1 VAERVHYHP
10 NLIYPV
16 GTQVVTMR
24 DVVEPGGRI
33 LHPRGSVGVVVKAP
47 RDLDHSYR
55 VKFPDGVEEPLKSP
69 DLMILA
75 RYQEG
80 EIGDSTITAAG
91 SNLFDRVIYRCII
104 GSQAYG
110 LAGEESDIDRR
121 GCYLPPA
128 ELHWSLYGVPD
139 QLECEESQEA
149 YWEIQKFVI
158 LALKSNPNVLE
169 CLYTPLVE
177 KTTPLADEL
186 LHMRSSFLSKLT
198 YQTYN
203 GYVMSQFKKMKADLR
218 NQGQVKWK
226 HVMHLLRLLISGIQ
240 VLREGFV
247 PVRVDAHREQ
257 LLAIKRAEV
266 PWEETEKWRLSL
278 HADFDRA
285 LAETKLPDRPDYEK
299 ANLFLVRARRLAM
312 EEALP

>member
-1 VAERVHYHP
+1 MAERVHYHP

-33 LHPRGSVGVVVKAP
+33 LHPRGSVGVIVKAP

-55 VKFPDGVEEPLKSP
+55 VKFPDGVEEPLKSA

-128 ELHWSLYGVPD
+128 ELHWSLYGVPE

-186 LHMRSSFLSKLT
+186 LQMRSSFLSKLV

-240 VLREGFV
+240 VLRDGFV

-278 HADFDRA
+278 HGEFDRA

-299 ANLFLVRARRLAM
+299 RTYSWSRHVD
-312 EEALP
+312 